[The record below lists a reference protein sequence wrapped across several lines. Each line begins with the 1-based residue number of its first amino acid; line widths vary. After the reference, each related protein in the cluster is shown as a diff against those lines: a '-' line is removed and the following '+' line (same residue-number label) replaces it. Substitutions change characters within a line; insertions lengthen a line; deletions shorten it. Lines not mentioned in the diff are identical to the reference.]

1 MEFEAW
7 HLLVIP
13 LFFGL
18 GWIAARVDIR
28 HVMAESRAVPR
39 SYFKGLNYLLN
50 EQPDKAIE
58 AFLEVARMDPDTLE
72 LHFALGALFRR
83 RGELDRAIRIHQNVA
98 DRADLSQDHRMKAL
112 YELGEDF
119 LKAGLLDRAE
129 AVFRRLETGVH
140 ARDSLRNILE
150 IQVLT
155 KDWREAIVT
164 AARLEKLGCPAQ
176 NADTAHYYCELALG
190 EMLKGDDDKARDK
203 ARADL
208 ERALQENKRSARAWM
223 LLGDLE
229 AKAGADEAA
238 IAAWRRLEEVNP
250 AYLPIVAERLT
261 QAYGRCGKQDEAI
274 ALLKAYLERR
284 PSPDLLHFLFQTV
297 AQARGWEGA
306 RQLAAEELKRH
317 PSLRAL
323 DDYLQASN
331 ALQQAE
337 SDVEG
342 PSLEGHLAQDLV
354 HRQVSRSAYYLCG
367 SCGFKA
373 RQYFWQCPACARWES
388 ISPEREEHD

>member
-7 HLLVIP
+7 YLLVIP
-13 LFFGL
+13 LFFAL
-18 GWIAARVDIR
+18 GWVAARVDIR
-28 HVMAESRAVPR
+28 HVMQESRAVPR

-83 RGELDRAIRIHQNVA
+83 RGELDRAIRIHQNLV

-119 LKAGLLDRAE
+119 LKSGLLDRAE
-129 AVFRRLETGVH
+129 SVFRRLESGIH
-140 ARDSLRNILE
+140 ALDALRNILE

-155 KDWREAIVT
+155 KDWQQAILT
-164 AARLEKLGCPAQ
+164 AGRLEKLGCPAQ
-176 NADTAHYYCELALG
+176 NADTAHYYCELAVAA
-190 EMLKGDDDKARDK
+190 MLKSDFSGARSH
-203 ARADL
+203 L
-208 ERALQENKRSARAWM
+208 EHAQSENKRSARAWM

-229 AKAGADEAA
+229 LKAGHEEAA
-238 IAAWRRLEEVNP
+238 IEAWRRLEEINP
-250 AYLPIVAERLT
+250 AFLSTVAERLV
-261 QAYGRCGKQDEAI
+261 QAHIRMGRIEAVI
-274 ALLKAYLERR
+274 ALLQAYLDRR
-284 PSPDLLHFLFQTV
+284 SSPDMLHLLFQTV
-297 AQARGWEGA
+297 AEHQGWDAA
-306 RQLAAEELKRH
+306 RQIAAEELKRH

-331 ALQQAE
+331 AVSPE
-337 SDVEG
+337 SVEG
-342 PSLEGHLAQDLV
+342 RMAQDLV
-354 HRQVSRSAYYLCG
+354 HRQVSRTAFYQCT

-373 RQYFWQCPACARWES
+373 RQFFWQCPACARWES
-388 ISPEREEHD
+388 IPPERLDHD

>member
-1 MEFEAW
+1 MEFEVW
-7 HLLVIP
+7 YLLVIP

-18 GWIAARVDIR
+18 GWVAARVDIR
-28 HVMAESRAVPR
+28 HVMEESRAVPR

-58 AFLEVARMDPDTLE
+58 AFLEVAKMDPDTLE

-98 DRADLSQDHRMKAL
+98 DRADLSQKHRMKAV

-129 AVFRRLETGVH
+129 TMFKRLDAGEH
-140 ARDSLRNILE
+140 ALDSLRNILE

-155 KDWREAIVT
+155 KDWRAAIVT
-164 AARLEKLGCPAQ
+164 ASRLEKLGCPAQ

-190 EMLKGDDDKARDK
+190 AMLKGDDAQARI
-203 ARADL
+203 DL
-208 ERALQENKRSARAWM
+208 DAALAENKRSARAWM

-229 AKAGADEAA
+229 AKVGADVAA
-238 IAAWRRLEEVNP
+238 INAWRRLEEVNP
-250 AYLPIVAERLT
+250 AYLPIIAERLT
-261 QAYGRCGKQDEAI
+261 QALIRQDKQDDAI
-274 ALLKAYLERR
+274 DLLRAYLERR

-297 AQARGWEGA
+297 AQARGWSAA

-331 ALQQAE
+331 ALQPADQPE
-337 SDVEG
+337 QSVEYR
-342 PSLEGHLAQDLV
+342 LAQDLV
-354 HRQVSRSAYYLCG
+354 HRQVSRSAYYLCT

-373 RQYFWQCPACARWES
+373 RQFFWQCPACARWES
-388 ISPEREEHD
+388 IPPEREEHD

>member
-1 MEFEAW
+1 MELEAW
-7 HLLVIP
+7 QLLVIP
-13 LFFGL
+13 LFFAL
-18 GWIAARVDIR
+18 GWGAARVDIR
-28 HVMAESRAVPR
+28 HVMQESRAVPR

-83 RGELDRAIRIHQNVA
+83 RGELDRAIRIHQNLV

-140 ARDSLRNILE
+140 ALDALRNILE

-155 KDWREAIVT
+155 KDWLQAIQT
-164 AARLEKLGCPAQ
+164 AERLEKLGCPAQ
-176 NADTAHYYCELALG
+176 HADTSHYYCELAAG
-190 EMLKGDDDKARDK
+190 AMLRGDLDKGREY
-203 ARADL
+203 L
-208 ERALQENKRSARAWM
+208 NQALLQQRRSARACI

-229 AKAGADEAA
+229 VQASQVEAA
-238 IAAWRRLEEVNP
+238 ITSWRRIEEINP
-250 AYLPIVAERLT
+250 IFLPIVAERLVQT
-261 QAYGRCGKQDEAI
+261 LGRLDRTDEAI
-274 ALLKAYLERR
+274 RLLKAYLERQ

-297 AQARGWEGA
+297 AQHQGWDAA
-306 RQLAAEELKRH
+306 RQLAGEELKRH

-323 DDYLQASN
+323 DDYLQATN
-331 ALQQAE
+331 AVNQE
-337 SDVEG
+337 SVEG
-342 PSLEGHLAQDLV
+342 RLAQDLV
-354 HRQVSRSAYYLCG
+354 HRQVSRDAYYQCG
-367 SCGFKA
+367 NCGFKA
-373 RQYFWQCPACARWES
+373 RQFFWQCPACARWES
-388 ISPEREEHD
+388 ISPERQDHD

>member
-7 HLLVIP
+7 YLLVIP
-13 LFFGL
+13 LFFAL
-18 GWIAARVDIR
+18 GWVAARVDI
-28 HVMAESRAVPR
+28 HHAMQESRAVPR

-58 AFLEVARMDPDTLE
+58 AFLEVAKMDPDTLE

-83 RGELDRAIRIHQNVA
+83 RGELDRAIRIHQNLV

-129 AVFRRLETGVH
+129 SVFRRLETGIQ
-140 ARDSLRNILE
+140 ALDALRNILE

-155 KDWREAIVT
+155 KDWQQAILT
-164 AARLEKLGCPAQ
+164 AGRLEKLGCPAQ
-176 NADTAHYYCELALG
+176 NADTAHYYCELAVAA
-190 EMLKGDDDKARDK
+190 MLKGDAETARGQ
-203 ARADL
+203 L
-208 ERALQENKRSARAWM
+208 ERALDENKRSARAWM
-223 LLGDLE
+223 LMGDLE
-229 AKAGADEAA
+229 LKGGRDQAA
-238 IAAWRRLEEVNP
+238 IEAWRRLEDINP
-250 AYLPIVAERLT
+250 AYLPTVAERLV
-261 QAYGRCGKQDEAI
+261 QAHNRLGRQEEVI
-274 ALLKAYLERR
+274 ALMKAYLDRS
-284 PSPDLLHFLFQTV
+284 PSPDLLHLLFQTV
-297 AQARGWEGA
+297 AGRHGWEAA
-306 RQLAAEELKRH
+306 RQLAADELKRH

-331 ALQQAE
+331 AVAPE
-337 SDVEG
+337 SVEG
-342 PSLEGHLAQDLV
+342 RLAQDLV
-354 HRQVSRSAYYLCG
+354 HRQVSRTAYYQCA

-388 ISPEREEHD
+388 IPPERVDHD

>member
-7 HLLVIP
+7 YLLVIP
-13 LFFGL
+13 LFFAL
-18 GWIAARVDIR
+18 GWVAARVDIR
-28 HVMAESRAVPR
+28 HVMQESRAVPR

-58 AFLEVARMDPDTLE
+58 AFLEVAKMDPDTLE

-83 RGELDRAIRIHQNVA
+83 RGELDRAIRIHQNLV

-112 YELGEDF
+112 FELGEDF
-119 LKAGLLDRAE
+119 LKSGLLDRAE
-129 AVFRRLETGVH
+129 SVFRRLESGVH
-140 ARDSLRNILE
+140 ALEALRNILE

-155 KDWREAIVT
+155 KDWQQAILT
-164 AARLEKLGCPAQ
+164 AGRLEKLGCPAQ
-176 NADTAHYYCELALG
+176 KADTAHYHCELAAAA
-190 EMLKGDDDKARDK
+190 MLKGELETARGQ
-203 ARADL
+203 L
-208 ERALQENKRSARAWM
+208 SHALDENKRSARAWM
-223 LLGDLE
+223 LLGDIE
-229 AKAGADEAA
+229 VKTGRDEAA
-238 IAAWRRLEEVNP
+238 IAAWRQLEEINP
-250 AYLPIVAERLT
+250 AYLPTVAERLV
-261 QAYGRCGKQDEAI
+261 QAHARLGRQGEVV

-284 PSPDLLHFLFQTV
+284 PSPDLLHLLFQTV
-297 AQARGWEGA
+297 VEQEGWEAA

-331 ALQQAE
+331 AVNPEAME
-337 SDVEG
+337 SR
-342 PSLEGHLAQDLV
+342 LAQDLV
-354 HRQVSRSAYYLCG
+354 HRQVSRLAYFQCA

-388 ISPEREEHD
+388 IPPERVEHE

>member
-7 HLLVIP
+7 YLLVIP
-13 LFFGL
+13 LFFAL

-28 HVMAESRAVPR
+28 HVMEESRAVPR

-83 RGELDRAIRIHQNVA
+83 RGELDRAIRIHQNLV
-98 DRADLSQDHRMKAL
+98 DRADLAQEPRMKAL
-112 YELGEDF
+112 FELGEDF

-129 AVFRRLETGVH
+129 SVFRRLESG
-140 ARDSLRNILE
+140 AQALDALRNILE

-155 KDWREAIVT
+155 KDWRQAIET
-164 AARLEKLGCPAQ
+164 ARRLEKLGCPAQ
-176 NADTAHYYCELALG
+176 NADTAHYHCELALAA
-190 EMLKGDDDKARDK
+190 MLKGDNDAARG
-203 ARADL
+203 DL
-208 ERALQENKRSARAWM
+208 ERALGENRRAARAWM

-229 AKAGADEAA
+229 VKLGDDPAA

-250 AYLPIVAERLT
+250 VFLPIVAERLVT
-261 QAYGRCGKQDEAI
+261 AHQRLGRIDDAVD
-274 ALLKAYLERR
+274 LLKAYLDLR
-284 PSPDLLHFLFQTV
+284 PSSDLLHLLFQTV
-297 AQARGWEGA
+297 AEHRGWEAA
-306 RQLAAEELKRH
+306 RRLASDELKRH

-331 ALQQAE
+331 AVTPE
-337 SDVEG
+337 SVEIR
-342 PSLEGHLAQDLV
+342 LAQDLV
-354 HRQVSRSAYYLCG
+354 HRQVSRAAYYQCG
-367 SCGFKA
+367 GCGFKA

-388 ISPEREEHD
+388 ISPERTEDD

>member
-1 MEFEAW
+1 MEFESW
-7 HLLVIP
+7 YLLVIP
-13 LFFGL
+13 LFFAL

-28 HVMAESRAVPR
+28 HVMQESRAVPR

-83 RGELDRAIRIHQNVA
+83 RGELDRAIRIHQNLV

-119 LKAGLLDRAE
+119 LKSGLLDRAE
-129 AVFRRLETGVH
+129 SVFRRLETGIH
-140 ARDSLRNILE
+140 ALDALRNILE

-155 KDWREAIVT
+155 KDWQQAILT
-164 AARLEKLGCPAQ
+164 AGRLEKLGCPAQ
-176 NADTAHYYCELALG
+176 NADTAHYYCELAVAA
-190 EMLKGDDDKARDK
+190 MLKGDSDVARSH
-203 ARADL
+203 L
-208 ERALQENKRSARAWM
+208 EYALTENKRSARAWM
-223 LLGDLE
+223 LMGDMEL
-229 AKAGADEAA
+229 KAGHDEAA
-238 IAAWRRLEEVNP
+238 IEAWRRLEEINP
-250 AYLPIVAERLT
+250 AFLPTVAERLV
-261 QAYGRCGKQDEAI
+261 QAHIRLGRHEEVI
-274 ALLKAYLERR
+274 SLLKAYLERR
-284 PSPDLLHFLFQTV
+284 SSPDLLHLLFQTV
-297 AQARGWEGA
+297 AEHQGWDAA

-331 ALQQAE
+331 AISPE
-337 SDVEG
+337 SVEG
-342 PSLEGHLAQDLV
+342 RLAQDLV
-354 HRQVSRSAYYLCG
+354 HRQVSRTAYYQCA

-388 ISPEREEHD
+388 IPPERVDHD

>member
-1 MEFEAW
+1 VEFEAW
-7 HLLVIP
+7 YLLVIP

-18 GWIAARVDIR
+18 GWVAARIDIR
-28 HVMAESRAVPR
+28 HVMQESRAVPR

-58 AFLEVARMDPDTLE
+58 AFLEIAKIDPDTLE

-83 RGELDRAIRIHQNVA
+83 RGELDRAIRIHQNLV

-129 AVFRRLETGVH
+129 SVFRRLETGIH
-140 ARDSLRNILE
+140 ALDALRNILE

-155 KDWREAIVT
+155 KDWQQAILT

-176 NADTAHYYCELALG
+176 NADTAHYYCELAVAA
-190 EMLKGDDDKARDK
+190 MLRSDIEAARGYLDQ
-203 ARADL
+203 AL
-208 ERALQENKRSARAWM
+208 EQNKRSARAWM
-223 LLGDLE
+223 LLGDLQL
-229 AKAGADEAA
+229 KAGRDEAA
-238 IAAWRRLEEVNP
+238 IEAWRRLEDINP
-250 AYLPIVAERLT
+250 AFLITVAERLV
-261 QAYGRCGKQDEAI
+261 QAYIRLGQRDEVI
-274 ALLKAYLERR
+274 ALLKAYLDRR
-284 PSPDLLHFLFQTV
+284 SSPDLLHLLFQTV
-297 AQARGWEGA
+297 AEHQGWEAA
-306 RQLAAEELKRH
+306 RQLAADELKRH

-331 ALQQAE
+331 AVNPE
-337 SDVEG
+337 PVEG
-342 PSLEGHLAQDLV
+342 RLAQDLV
-354 HRQVSRSAYYLCG
+354 HRQVSRTAFYQCAH
-367 SCGFKA
+367 CGFKA

-388 ISPEREEHD
+388 IPPERMEHD

>member
-1 MEFEAW
+1 MEFEVW
-7 HLLVIP
+7 YLLVIP

-18 GWIAARVDIR
+18 GWMAARVDIR
-28 HVMAESRAVPR
+28 HVMEESRAVPR

-98 DRADLSQDHRMKAL
+98 DRADLTQDHRMKAL

-129 AVFRRLETGVH
+129 SVFRRLETGVH
-140 ARDSLRNILE
+140 ALDSLRNILE

-155 KDWREAIVT
+155 KDWRAAIET

-190 EMLKGDDDKARDK
+190 AMLKGDIDT
-203 ARADL
+203 ARAELDL
-208 ERALQENKRSARAWM
+208 ALQQNKRSARAWM

-229 AKAGADEAA
+229 VKLGAYDAA
-238 IAAWRRLEEVNP
+238 ISAWRRLEEVNP
-250 AYLPIVAERLT
+250 AYLPIVSERLS
-261 QAYGRCGKQDEAI
+261 QAYDRSSRQDEVI
-274 ALLKAYLERR
+274 VLLKAYLERR
-284 PSPDLLHFLFQTV
+284 PSPDLLHFLFQSV
-297 AQARGWEGA
+297 AQAQGWEAA
-306 RQLAAEELKRH
+306 RQLAADELKRH

-331 ALQQAE
+331 AVQPADQAQQG
-337 SDVEG
+337 VENR
-342 PSLEGHLAQDLV
+342 LAQDLV
-354 HRQVSRSAYYLCG
+354 HRQVSKNAYYLCT

>member
-1 MEFEAW
+1 MEFEFW
-7 HLLVIP
+7 YLLVIP

-18 GWIAARVDIR
+18 GWVAARVDIR
-28 HVMAESRAVPR
+28 HVIEESRAVPR
-39 SYFKGLNYLLN
+39 SYFKGLNYLLS

-98 DRADLSQDHRMKAL
+98 DRADLSQEHRLKAL

-129 AVFRRLETGVH
+129 AVFRKLESGAH
-140 ARDSLRNILE
+140 ARESLRNILE

-176 NADTAHYYCELALG
+176 NADTAHYYCELALAA
-190 EMLKGDDDKARDK
+190 MLKGDEQA

-208 ERALQENKRSARAWM
+208 DNALRENKRSARAWI

-229 AKAGADEAA
+229 TKAGDDAAA
-238 IAAWRRLEEVNP
+238 IAAWRQLEVVNP

-261 QAYGRCGKQDEAI
+261 QAMLRNGQQAAAI
-274 ALLKAYLERR
+274 ELLMDYLQRR

-297 AQARGWEGA
+297 AQARGWDAA
-306 RQLAAEELKRH
+306 RQLAADELKRH

-331 ALQQAE
+331 AVRQADA
-337 SDVEG
+337 SVEDRV
-342 PSLEGHLAQDLV
+342 AQDLV
-354 HRQVSRSAYYLCG
+354 HRQVSRGDYYQCG
-367 SCGFKA
+367 GCGFKA

-388 ISPEREEHD
+388 IAPERQVLD